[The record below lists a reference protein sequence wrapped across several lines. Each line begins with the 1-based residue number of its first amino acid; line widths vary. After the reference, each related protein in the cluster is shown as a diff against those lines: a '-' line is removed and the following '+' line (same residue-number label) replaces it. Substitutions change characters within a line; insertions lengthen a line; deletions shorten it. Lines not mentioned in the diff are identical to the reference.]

1 MYSRIKRAIAVF
13 PMVADYYTSTTGK
26 TWKIPVLDDMTEA
39 ERQVLLCGGCNKVF
53 VEPKILACGHTVCA
67 DCISTMEIGGTVL
80 CHVCY
85 HEQEVARMK
94 PDFRLQCCL
103 DDVREIKDALK
114 AAGNR
119 QPCNHDKHP
128 ANKVRH
134 DVILRILNQN

>member
-1 MYSRIKRAIAVF
+1 MMAHLRSSIE
-13 PMVADYYTSTTGK
+13 TTLK
-26 TWKIPVLDDMTEA
+26 EPVLDDMTEA
-39 ERQVLLCGGCNKVF
+39 ERQVLLCRGCSKVF
-53 VEPKILACGHTVCA
+53 VEPKILACGHTLCA
-67 DCISTMEIGGTVL
+67 SCMCTRQVGGTVL
-80 CHVCY
+80 CHECN
-85 HEQEVARMK
+85 HGQEVARMK
-94 PDFRLQCCL
+94 PDFRLQNCL